1 MAPRL
6 TAAIAVGAATC
17 IAMAACGDGEPQA
30 TAGPAGPASYV
41 AAVQG
46 LVEPP
51 GLLAREIARSA
62 RDGDRAAPARDR
74 LERLVAAARERLAGL
89 RALRLED
96 ASLRRRRDDLASAYA
111 RLVPRMR
118 AAADALATGDRA
130 ALVAA
135 ATPFLDALRRLPSD
149 AAASS
154 SPSR

>member
-17 IAMAACGDGEPQA
+17 IAIAGCGDGEPQA
-30 TAGPAGPASYV
+30 TAGRPGPASYI

-51 GLLAREIARSA
+51 SLLAREIARSA
-62 RDGDRAAPARDR
+62 RDGDRTAPARDR
-74 LERLVAAARERLAGL
+74 LERLVATARERLAGL

-96 ASLRRRRDDLASAYA
+96 ASLRRRRDALASAYA

-118 AAADALATGDRA
+118 AAADALAAGDRP
-130 ALVAA
+130 ALAAA